1 MARRS
6 ATKLGLRQRLS
17 IRKQQNKH
25 NKVLGNQSVATGE
38 ACKKRCRMMVDTSK
52 GFKKEFDPAPSK
64 LSNRPPLGKNTP
76 YKSMM
81 AGWWL
86 EEHPD
91 FEMLDKG
98 EAWLK
103 GFRGRLEASELHKLD
118 WDHLKELEKWH
129 EEQEDTSESSDVEH
143 AEQVVEGSS
152 TQVV

>member
-1 MARRS
+1 
-6 ATKLGLRQRLS
+6 
-17 IRKQQNKH
+17 
-25 NKVLGNQSVATGE
+25 
-38 ACKKRCRMMVDTSK
+38 
-52 GFKKEFDPAPSK
+52 
-64 LSNRPPLGKNTP
+64 
-76 YKSMM
+76 MM

-91 FEMLDKG
+91 FETLDKG

-129 EEQEDTSESSDVEH
+129 EEQEDTSESSDAEH
-143 AEQVVEGSS
+143 ADQIVEGSS